1 MVFCFLVEE
10 NNIKNCILI
19 KVIKKLW
26 MNEIVSKLFPVNIL
40 KSLEVNWI
48 KCLGISIFEC

>member
-1 MVFCFLVEE
+1 MVFCSLVEE
-10 NNIKNCILI
+10 NNIKKCILI